1 MPHPPQSESLPTPV
15 PGVSREPPVP
25 LESFE
30 SLERHPGS
38 RLDLPPGLSLDLP
51 LDYPVFCAT
60 GARHHLATIVQQVAP
75 AHRIAVIS
83 DETVAAAH
91 ASTVLEQ
98 FPGATSR
105 LFTIPP
111 GEQEKTRERWASL
124 TDALV
129 AWGAGRDTTIVAVGG
144 GVICDLAGFVAATYM
159 RGLPVVQV
167 PTTLLAMVDASVGG
181 KTAVD
186 TPAGKNLV
194 GAFHNPA
201 AVVIDP
207 AVLAT
212 LPPAT
217 LRSGLAEMIKHGV
230 IADVAY
236 FEQLLLAL
244 PSLLT
249 LGAMAPEFCPLIAGS
264 VRIKAAV
271 VAEDSREG
279 GLRQILNFG
288 HTVGHAVEKLMHYD
302 MLHGD
307 AVAMGMIAEARVAE
321 ALGIARP
328 GLATAVEDTVR
339 LAGLPTRLPQDVSPP
354 SVVAET
360 HGDKKSRA
368 GMAHYAL
375 PRTIGEMHSAGGRW
389 AVPVPDSLVTEVLSD
404 LLTPAATEVP
414 NPAQL

>member
-1 MPHPPQSESLPTPV
+1 MGTMETAEAHTAVHAAAHTAAHTSAVPDALPLT
-15 PGVSREPPVP
+15 
-25 LESFE
+25 
-30 SLERHPGS
+30 
-38 RLDLPPGLSLDLP
+38 
-51 LDYPVFCAT
+51 LDYPVFCAVGT
-60 GARHHLATIVQQVAP
+60 RQHLAAIVQQVAP

-83 DETVAAAH
+83 DDTVAAVH
-91 ASTVLEQ
+91 APQVMAQFEGST
-98 FPGATSR
+98 AS

-124 TDALV
+124 TDALM
-129 AWGAGRDTTIVAVGG
+129 AWGAGRDTTIVALGG
-144 GVICDLAGFVAATYM
+144 GVICDLSGFVAATYM

-207 AVLAT
+207 EVLT
-212 LPPAT
+212 SLPPAI

-236 FEQLLLAL
+236 FDRLLQAL
-244 PSLLT
+244 PSLLAR
-249 LGAMAPEFCPLIAGS
+249 GAQAPEFGALIAGS

-288 HTVGHAVEKLMHYD
+288 HTIAHAVEKLLHYD

-307 AVAMGMIAEARVAE
+307 AVAMGMVAEARLAE
-321 ALGIARP
+321 RLGMAGP
-328 GLATAVEDTVR
+328 GLAAAVEDAVR
-339 LAGLPTRLPQDVSPP
+339 RAGLPTRLPVGVSAA

-360 HGDKKSRA
+360 LGDKKARA
-368 GMAHYAL
+368 GAARYAL
-375 PRTIGEMHSAGGRW
+375 PRALGEMDPADGRW
-389 AVPVPDSLVTEVLSD
+389 SVPVADPIVMEVLAG
-404 LLTPAATEVP
+404 LL
-414 NPAQL
+414 

>member
-1 MPHPPQSESLPTPV
+1 METMETAAAHPAAHVPAYASAVPDALPLT
-15 PGVSREPPVP
+15 
-25 LESFE
+25 
-30 SLERHPGS
+30 
-38 RLDLPPGLSLDLP
+38 
-51 LDYPVFCAT
+51 LDYPVFCAAGT
-60 GARHHLATIVQQVAP
+60 LPHLAAIVQQVAP

-83 DETVAAAH
+83 DDTVAAVH
-91 ASTVLEQ
+91 APQVMAQ
-98 FPGATSR
+98 FDGSAAS

-129 AWGAGRDTTIVAVGG
+129 AWGAGRDTTIVALGG
-144 GVICDLAGFVAATYM
+144 GVICDLSGFVAATYM

-207 AVLAT
+207 QVLAS
-212 LPPAT
+212 LPPAI

-236 FEQLLLAL
+236 FDRLLQAL

-249 LGAMAPEFCPLIAGS
+249 LGAHAPEFGALIAGS

-271 VAEDSREG
+271 VAEDGREG

-288 HTVGHAVEKLMHYD
+288 HTSPMRWKSSGTTTCCTATPWPWAWWPKPGSPKNLASPLPASPPRSKTPCSVPASSVSRRRRGVSRGRNP
-302 MLHGD
+302 GD
-307 AVAMGMIAEARVAE
+307 KRLGRSGPLRLPAPWVKWTRRRPLVRAVADPIVME
-321 ALGIARP
+321 AL
-328 GLATAVEDTVR
+328 
-339 LAGLPTRLPQDVSPP
+339 
-354 SVVAET
+354 AEL
-360 HGDKKSRA
+360 R
-368 GMAHYAL
+368 
-375 PRTIGEMHSAGGRW
+375 
-389 AVPVPDSLVTEVLSD
+389 
-404 LLTPAATEVP
+404 
-414 NPAQL
+414 